1 MKITETTVSPS
12 SADPGL
18 RIILDSRDSD
28 TTTEA
33 EADSAEVAAVTTE
46 ASLATTS
53 TEASGVAV
61 AGEAVAA
68 GEAAVDRTV
77 VSAADLIRDSEAA
90 ADSVEA
96 AEGSED
102 KVRPQSLSSPVNW
115 TAFDHNNSCV
125 AGNWND
131 GPVDGNSQGFEN
143 FDE

>member
-61 AGEAVAA
+61 AGEAVAD
-68 GEAAVDRTV
+68 GEAVVDQTV
-77 VSAADLIRDSEAA
+77 DLAADLIRDSEAA

-102 KVRPQSLSSPVNW
+102 KVRPQFLSPPGSRS
-115 TAFDHNNSCV
+115 F
-125 AGNWND
+125 
-131 GPVDGNSQGFEN
+131 
-143 FDE
+143 

>member
-33 EADSAEVAAVTTE
+33 EADSGEVAAVTTE

-61 AGEAVAA
+61 AGEAVVA
-68 GEAAVDRTV
+68 GEAAADQMVDF
-77 VSAADLIRDSEAA
+77 AADLIRDSEAA

-102 KVRPQSLSSPVNW
+102 KVRPQSLSSSMNW
-115 TAFDHNNSCV
+115 TAFDYNNSCV

>member
-12 SADPGL
+12 SADPGF

-61 AGEAVAA
+61 AGEAVAD
-68 GEAAVDRTV
+68 G
-77 VSAADLIRDSEAA
+77 EAA
-90 ADSVEA
+90 AD
-96 AEGSED
+96 
-102 KVRPQSLSSPVNW
+102 
-115 TAFDHNNSCV
+115 
-125 AGNWND
+125 
-131 GPVDGNSQGFEN
+131 
-143 FDE
+143 